1 MQAARP
7 RPCLPGCYSR
17 AHHGAVPTV
26 REIVGARL
34 KRGVRQRDED
44 QVYKAPL
51 IQCVARVRAPM
62 VRLIAYVI
70 TLGMAQT
77 ALAGGSIP
85 LIEDTPEAACEVL
98 QHRMA
103 VVMALPHNEPDKH
116 WFCDFTTEHNDYLY
130 IIGLR
135 SEPSGPGGSVPL
147 IGWFAVARRSTLV
160 VQVDFAEG
168 RLVPISRSYYGA
180 GSASKT
186 KGPIRGSKGKP

>member
-1 MQAARP
+1 MPKCKGLAGV
-7 RPCLPGCYSR
+7 L
-17 AHHGAVPTV
+17 
-26 REIVGARL
+26 L
-34 KRGVRQRDED
+34 KRSVRQRDED

-51 IQCVARVRAPM
+51 IQGAARVRAPM
-62 VRLIAYVI
+62 VRLFAYFI
-70 TLGMAQT
+70 TLSIAQT

-85 LIEDTPEAACEVL
+85 LVEDTPEAACEVL

-160 VQVDFAEG
+160 VQVDVAEG

-186 KGPIRGSKGKP
+186 KGPTRGSKGKP